1 MAMANYSQTSN
12 TLEEC
17 SICLSPLAQ
26 QSIDNIQARNNVCPL
41 CRTRLDSLVDILNGP
56 VTATGSVL
64 TQNIPTPILTRT
76 LIPLTVRKTGIWAK
90 LTKPITNAF
99 KRGSNKNACTCCRDY
114 RAFPSLIQSM
124 KKMFVTALFNRITAG
139 RQQCIEGH
147 TKFPSIT
154 ARTELEFGGQESPK
168 QSNIYGMVTLNAPS
182 IRSNEAS
189 EKQLDE
195 LHIPVDLI
203 SVVDQSGSMQGKRIA
218 LLKETLNY
226 IVDRMGPLDRLAI
239 VSFDTTAFDLSQD
252 LELMTT
258 EK

>member
-41 CRTRLDSLVDILNGP
+41 CRARLDSLVDILNGP

-114 RAFPSLIQSM
+114 RAFPSLNFSD
-124 KKMFVTALFNRITAG
+124 F
-139 RQQCIEGH
+139 
-147 TKFPSIT
+147 S
-154 ARTELEFGGQESPK
+154 
-168 QSNIYGMVTLNAPS
+168 
-182 IRSNEAS
+182 
-189 EKQLDE
+189 
-195 LHIPVDLI
+195 
-203 SVVDQSGSMQGKRIA
+203 
-218 LLKETLNY
+218 
-226 IVDRMGPLDRLAI
+226 
-239 VSFDTTAFDLSQD
+239 LSQD
-252 LELMTT
+252 SIDEEDVCYSSIQSYHCWPTAMHRRPH
-258 EK
+258 